1 MLARVDEKTAT
12 ELTSSPADPDT
23 LLRELAK
30 RRLIRPLSTQGHI
43 GDVRPDRL
51 VYDAQTTSGGS
62 GGPVLDLNGKVV
74 GVNYAILNGFA
85 GASFAVPARNAR
97 ELLSKIR

>member
-1 MLARVDEKTAT
+1 MD
-12 ELTSSPADPDT
+12 LTNGSHDADT

-30 RRLIRPLSTQGHI
+30 RKLIRPISTQGHI

-62 GGPVLDLNGKVV
+62 GGPVIDLDGKVV
-74 GVNYAILNGFA
+74 GVNFAILEGFA
-85 GASFAVPARNAR
+85 GASFAVPVRDARK
-97 ELLSKIR
+97 LVSKNR